1 MVDESLKV
9 SVAGNGQVSAL
20 WTETEATDA
29 ANLVFVYAPGAGSG
43 LSDPFGAHLATTLA
57 PDGIATLRFQF
68 PYMEAGKSTPDQ
80 NAVLEATWR
89 AVIKAAREKAPA
101 TASLVVGGRSMG
113 GRIASQ
119 VVAEGADVAA
129 LALFAYPLHPV
140 GRPENRRDQHLG
152 AIDVPV
158 LFCSGTRDAFAAPE
172 ELEASAAG
180 MRASTFHFLVDADH
194 GFNVPKA
201 TGLSREDIWS
211 EACLALL
218 SFLSTFEN
226 TDQD

>member
-1 MVDESLKV
+1 MADEGLKI
-9 SVAGNGQVSAL
+9 SVAGNGQVRAL
-20 WTETEATDA
+20 WTKPTA
-29 ANLVFVYAPGAGSG
+29 AGVADLVFAYAPGAGSG
-43 LSDPFGAHLATTLA
+43 LSDPFGAHLAATLA
-57 PDGIATLRFQF
+57 AESIATLRFQF

-80 NAVLEATWR
+80 NPVLEATWT
-89 AVIKAAREKAPA
+89 AVIEAAREKAPA
-101 TASLVVGGRSMG
+101 TAALVVGGRSMG
-113 GRIASQ
+113 GRVASQ
-119 VVAEGADVAA
+119 VVAAGADVAA

-140 GRPENRRDQHLG
+140 GRPDNRRDQHLG

-158 LFCSGTRDAFAAPE
+158 LFCSGTRDAFAAPD

-201 TGLSREDIWS
+201 TGVSRTDIWS

-218 SFLSTFEN
+218 AFLTTIDSER
-226 TDQD
+226 

>member
-1 MVDESLKV
+1 MADVSLKI
-9 SVAGNGQVSAL
+9 SVAGSGQVSAF
-20 WTETEATDA
+20 WTVPKTTEAAD
-29 ANLVFVYAPGAGSG
+29 LVFVYAPGAGSG

-57 PDGIATLRFQF
+57 SEGIATLRFQF
-68 PYMEAGKSTPDQ
+68 PFMEAGRSTPDR
-80 NAVLEATWR
+80 NPVLEATWN
-89 AVIKAAREKAPA
+89 AAIEAARERAPA
-101 TASLVVGGRSMG
+101 LVVGGRSMG

-140 GRPENRRDQHLG
+140 GRPANRRDEHLG

-194 GFNVPKA
+194 GFNVPRAK
-201 TGLSREDIWS
+201 GLSRNDIWS

-218 SFLSTFEN
+218 SFLTTLDES
-226 TDQD
+226 

>member
-1 MVDESLKV
+1 VGMADQSLKI
-9 SVAGNGQVSAL
+9 SVAGNSQVSAL
-20 WTETEATDA
+20 WTGPEATDA
-29 ANLVFVYAPGAGSG
+29 ADLVFVYAPGAGSG

-57 PDGIATLRFQF
+57 PEGIATLRFQF
-68 PYMEAGKSTPDQ
+68 PYMEAGKSTPDR
-80 NAVLEATWR
+80 NPVLEATWM
-89 AVIKAAREKAPA
+89 AAIEAARERAPG
-101 TASLVVGGRSMG
+101 LVAGGRSMG

-119 VVAEGADVAA
+119 VVAEGAEVAA

-140 GRPENRRDQHLG
+140 GRPESRRDQHLG

-194 GFNVPKA
+194 GFNVPKT
-201 TGLSREDIWS
+201 TGLSRTDIWS

-218 SFLSTFEN
+218 SFLSTLEN